1 MKFTG
6 KIKGFKPKGD
16 MVEVLIEMP
25 GYNMATIEELDKEKM
40 YAIDITDINK
50 KRSLNQNNKLWALI
64 TDICKKEDG
73 NASDKENKYLN
84 LLEMAGIKTNIL
96 SIEKVAI
103 EDFKRYSK
111 ARKINVLDEF
121 KSVTGK
127 ENAVIEVIYGSS
139 TFNTA
144 EMSQLINAALTYADE
159 IGLNK
164 GYWETLFKENNL

>member
-1 MKFTG
+1 
-6 KIKGFKPKGD
+6 
-16 MVEVLIEMP
+16 
-25 GYNMATIEELDKEKM
+25 
-40 YAIDITDINK
+40 
-50 KRSLNQNNKLWALI
+50 
-64 TDICKKEDG
+64 
-73 NASDKENKYLN
+73 
-84 LLEMAGIKTNIL
+84 MAGIKTNIL